1 MEIKGKEYRVV
12 YEPAK
17 ATVTCEGSFRLR
29 GSEYTPIAK
38 LLEDVIKEKPPIITL
53 NVRELRFLNSSG
65 INMLSKFVIKVRKQ
79 KEKASKV
86 IVQGCR
92 EYPWQRKSLKN
103 LKRLMPT
110 LKLEIT

>member
-1 MEIKGKEYRVV
+1 MEIKGEEYSVT
-12 YEPAK
+12 YEPAI

-29 GSEYTPIAK
+29 GSEYKPIAQ
-38 LLEDVIKEKPPIITL
+38 LLDDVINERPPTITL
-53 NVRELRFLNSSG
+53 NVKELRFLNSSG

-79 KEKASKV
+79 KQKASQV

-103 LKRLMPT
+103 LQRLMPA
-110 LKLEIT
+110 LKLEIE

>member
-1 MEIKGKEYRVV
+1 MEIKGEEYRVA
-12 YEPAK
+12 YEPAL

-38 LLEDVIKEKPPIITL
+38 LLDEVVNGRPPTITL

-79 KEKASKV
+79 KQSGSKV
-86 IVQGCR
+86 IVQGRR

-103 LKRLMPT
+103 LQRLMPA
-110 LKLEIT
+110 LKLEIE